1 MQFQCQHHLSGI
13 LNYSAVDRQADYER
27 GVSDGS
33 SCPKAAVEQHCRNGE
48 LAIANEVY
56 EPVRKY
62 ADCMAREEQICIEK
76 IREISQYLATEYP
89 SQRDIIEQ
97 KYRAALERDEV
108 VSGNNAPGAQLLARQ
123 IKEARAEVI
132 RLRALN
138 ENRALDVKLDR
149 KAYTTL
155 MLGLA
160 IPEGLVNAYVFQAI
174 LRSAPLEAIIV
185 AVVLGCI
192 VMFLAHAFGTL
203 IRQLPSKRTVFDW
216 AIRILAAF
224 FALGLA
230 LVLIRTIAL
239 LRDAAVTSAMQG
251 QIGTIG
257 DALARGMP
265 AAAPGQITAAI
276 GSAIMTQAYQAL
288 TKILSREGEF
298 IFFLAL
304 LFFLMGVCFA
314 WLRHD
319 PDGQYQKWKERYD
332 RLERKQYQNDQKL
345 AQVKASL
352 AAERDEQLQALQH
365 ASIARTNERSELQ
378 MRQAALQD
386 DRNDAMN
393 RVKSIYNARVAIYR
407 QGFSAASGVDL
418 GAPPQLPP

>member
-27 GVSDGS
+27 GFADGRA
-33 SCPKAAVEQHCRNGE
+33 CPKVAVEQHCRNGE
-48 LAIANEVY
+48 QAIANEVY

-62 ADCMAREEQICIEK
+62 ADCMGREEQICVEK

-97 KYRAALERDEV
+97 KYKAALEREETV
-108 VSGNNAPGAQLLARQ
+108 AGSVAPEGQRLQRKL
-123 IKEARAEVI
+123 KEARSEVI
-132 RLRALN
+132 RLRAAN
-138 ENRALDVKLDR
+138 ENRALDVKLGR
-149 KAYTTL
+149 ESYAGL
-155 MLGLA
+155 MLALA
-160 IPEGLVNAYVFQAI
+160 IPEGLVNAYVFQTI
-174 LRSAPLEAIIV
+174 LRAAPLEAMIV

-216 AIRILAAF
+216 AVRVLAAF
-224 FALGLA
+224 FALALA

-239 LRDAAVTSAMQG
+239 LRDAAVVSAVQG
-251 QIGTIG
+251 QVGTLG
-257 DALARGMP
+257 DALVRGLP
-265 AAAPGQITAAI
+265 GGSPGQITAAI
-276 GSAIMTQAYQAL
+276 GSAILTQAYQAL
-288 TKILSREGEF
+288 TKLLSREGEF

-319 PDGQYQKWKERYD
+319 PDGQYQKWKERHD
-332 RLERKQYQNDQKL
+332 RLEDKLFQADQRL
-345 AQVKASL
+345 ARVKAQF
-352 AAERDEQLQALQH
+352 AAERDEQMQSLQH

-378 MRQAALQD
+378 MRQAALQE
-386 DRNDAMN
+386 DRNEAMN
-393 RVKSIYNARVAIYR
+393 RVKAIYNARVAIYR
-407 QGFSAASGVDL
+407 QGFSAASGYDL
-418 GAPPQLPP
+418 GVPPQLPS